1 VDNYNVIL
9 VDDDPHIRQHMSA
22 VLATEPRLNLV
33 ACAETLAE
41 GLALLEKAPP
51 RVLLVDLGLPDGS
64 GLDLIAAASQHPQT
78 DSMVISVFGD
88 EQNVIS
94 ALKFGATGYLLKDG
108 MANTIIDDILSLIAG
123 GSPIS
128 AKIARHLLNRFQE
141 PQTPQVPTSTLT
153 QRQIEVLKLVS
164 MGYKR
169 REIAER
175 LFVSVDTIGTHILH
189 IYKKLRVNTNV
200 EAIKKGSDLGLL

>member
-1 VDNYNVIL
+1 MAAYDVIL
-9 VDDDPHIRQHMSA
+9 VDDDPHIRQHMTA
-22 VLATEPRLNLV
+22 VLAAEPRLRLTNCV
-33 ACAETLAE
+33 ETLAQ
-41 GLALLEKAPP
+41 GLALLKQHPP

-64 GLDLIAAASQHPQT
+64 GLELIAAASQYTET

-88 EQNVIS
+88 EKNVIS
-94 ALKFGATGYLLKDG
+94 ALKAGASGYLLKDG
-108 MANTIIDDILSLIAG
+108 MAATINTDILSLIAG

-141 PQTPQVPTSTLT
+141 PQLQQPPDSNLT
-153 QRQIEVLKLVS
+153 ERQIEVLKLVA

-169 REIAER
+169 REIASK
-175 LFVSVDTIGTHILH
+175 LFVSVDTIGTHILN

>member
-1 VDNYNVIL
+1 MDTYDIIL

-22 VLATEPRLNLV
+22 VLNAEPCFHLT
-33 ACAETLAE
+33 ACAETLEA
-41 GLALLEKAPP
+41 GLKLIKQSPP

-64 GLDLIAAASQHPQT
+64 GLDLISTASQLPQT

-88 EQNVIS
+88 EQNVIA
-94 ALKFGATGYLLKDG
+94 ALKSGATGYLLKDG
-108 MANTIIDDILSLIAG
+108 MAGTIIDDIKSLIAG

-128 AKIARHLLNRFQE
+128 AKIARHLLNRFQ
-141 PQTPQVPTSTLT
+141 PLPTQQGDAPTLT
-153 QRQIEVLKLVS
+153 QRQTEVLKLVS

-169 REIAER
+169 REIADK
-175 LFVSVDTIGTHILH
+175 LFVSVDTIGTHILN

-200 EAIKKGSDLGLL
+200 EAIKKGTDLGLL

>member
-1 VDNYNVIL
+1 MDIYDIIL

-22 VLATEPRLNLV
+22 VLDAEPRLHLR
-33 ACAETLAE
+33 ACAETLE
-41 GLALLEKAPP
+41 QGQALLKQSPP
-51 RVLLVDLGLPDGS
+51 RVLLIDLGLPDGS
-64 GLDLIAAASQHPQT
+64 GLDLIADASQYPQT

-88 EQNVIS
+88 EQNVIA
-94 ALKFGATGYLLKDG
+94 ALKAGATGYLLKDG
-108 MANTIIDDILSLIAG
+108 MAGTIIEDILSLIAG

-128 AKIARHLLNRFQE
+128 AKIARHLLNRFQP
-141 PQTPQVPTSTLT
+141 PQLQQTEAPTLT
-153 QRQIEVLKLVS
+153 QRQTEVLKLVS

-169 REIAER
+169 REIADK

-200 EAIKKGSDLGLL
+200 EAIKKGADLGLL